1 MPLTD
6 KQFYEQTSE
15 KFFKALGS
23 KAGKIVKY
31 SMLLRFVINLLFA
44 RLNVSKALKNF
55 KTVALLGAACGTF
68 NVIFHLIRRFFAL
81 KRRQRKALLQ
91 QAPMD

>member
-6 KQFYEQTSE
+6 KQFYEQTSSN
-15 KFFKALGS
+15 FFQALGL

-44 RLNVSKALKNF
+44 RLNVYKAMKNI
-55 KTVALLGAACGTF
+55 KPVLYLGAACGTF
-68 NVIFHLIRRFFAL
+68 NLIFHLIRRLFAL
-81 KRRQRKALLQ
+81 KRRQRQ
-91 QAPMD
+91 